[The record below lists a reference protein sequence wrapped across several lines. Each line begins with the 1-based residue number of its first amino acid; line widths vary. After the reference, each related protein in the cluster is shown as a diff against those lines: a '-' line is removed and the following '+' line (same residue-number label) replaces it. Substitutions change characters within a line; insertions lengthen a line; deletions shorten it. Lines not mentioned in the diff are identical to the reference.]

1 MKILKNLFAVLFL
14 VIINNSTFA
23 QEGVER
29 NIEWLK
35 LNSNR
40 LDHVHCPTSNFFG
53 DIYDVNNEGVKLY
66 NEAGDQ
72 QCSIKWEDIDEIEL
86 EGGYLFLISNE
97 YIGNR
102 PMALKFY
109 TKNESDLVYARYHL
123 RRIAKERSKYYN
135 KQ

>member
-35 LNSNR
+35 LNSYR

-72 QCSIKWEDIDEIEL
+72 QCSIKRKEYMKSKPSHMIKQ
-86 EGGYLFLISNE
+86 SNME
-97 YIGNR
+97 NTKAIIWLSVMEETKM
-102 PMALKFY
+102 PMAAKAEPKN
-109 TKNESDLVYARYHL
+109 TKPM
-123 RRIAKERSKYYN
+123 
-135 KQ
+135 